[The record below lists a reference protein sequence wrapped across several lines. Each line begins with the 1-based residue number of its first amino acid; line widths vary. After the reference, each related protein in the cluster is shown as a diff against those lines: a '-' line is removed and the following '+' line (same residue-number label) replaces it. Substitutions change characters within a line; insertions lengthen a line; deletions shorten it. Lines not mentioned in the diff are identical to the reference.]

1 MITTY
6 HMKPLI
12 SIVVPIY
19 KVEQYLNRCV
29 DSIINQSYKNLE
41 IILVNDGS
49 PDRCADICEEY
60 KARDDR
66 IIVIHKENGGL
77 SDARNFGIERA
88 TGEFISFLDSDD
100 WLHEDFVNRL
110 YLLLIDKEADISVS
124 NFLKVYD
131 HAIRMPEIETEY
143 PIQEFTNIE
152 SLAQYGDELG
162 AQMVVAW
169 GKLYRRDLFKE
180 VRFPRGKVHEDEFTT
195 YKLLYSARKISYT
208 HEPLIYY
215 FQRND
220 SIMGQGFDIRK
231 KLDFMEAL
239 YGRANFLNQKGL
251 SALSDKLYRQYFL
264 SIVANHH
271 HLRKHHDLQRVA
283 ELESRTDNL
292 LRNLRSG
299 GHTNKFRLFVEL
311 YYIAPIPFLFFYQQF
326 QKYQN
331 MRRRSAS

>member
-1 MITTY
+1 
-6 HMKPLI
+6 MKPLI

-29 DSIINQSYKNLE
+29 DSIINQSYENLE

-49 PDRCADICEEY
+49 PDRCGEICEEY
-60 KARDDR
+60 KSRDSR
-66 IIVIHKENGGL
+66 IVVIHKENGGL

-100 WLHEDFVNRL
+100 WLHEDFVSRL
-110 YLLLIDKEADISVS
+110 YSLLIDTNADISAS

-131 HAIRMPEIETEY
+131 QPSGMPKIEANHS
-143 PIQEFTNIE
+143 IHEFTNIE
-152 SLAQYGDELG
+152 SLAQYGEELG

-169 GKLYRRDLFKE
+169 GKLYRRELFNE
-180 VRFPRGKVHEDEFTT
+180 IRFPRGKLHEDEFTT
-195 YKLLYSARKISYT
+195 YKLLYAAKKISYT
-208 HEPLIYY
+208 HEPLLYY

-239 YGRANFLNQKGL
+239 YERANFLNQKGL
-251 SALSDKLYRQYFL
+251 SRLSDRLYRQYFL
-264 SIVANHH
+264 SILANHH
-271 HLRKHHDLQRVA
+271 HLRKHHDLPRVVD
-283 ELESRTDNL
+283 LQSRKPGL

-299 GHTNKFRLFVEL
+299 MHKNRFRLFFEL
-311 YYIAPIPFLFFYQQF
+311 YYLAPAPFVYFYQKF

-331 MRRRSAS
+331 TRRKRGD